1 MIIVVISSI
10 TIIFGIF
17 AICMGIWCL
26 ITGREKIYKQRYN
39 EFMLKKTGVQNFI
52 DVQRR
57 KIEDDC
63 N

>member
-1 MIIVVISSI
+1 MIIVIISSI
-10 TIIFGIF
+10 TIFFGIF

-39 EFMLKKTGVQNFI
+39 EFMLKKIGVENYI
-52 DVQRR
+52 DEQRR